1 MASPEAPTEESIASI
16 LLDIEAVS
24 LKPHEPFTWA
34 SGLLSPVY
42 CDNRLI
48 MGYPDARKAVIQ
60 GFEDLLHTHALAPD
74 LIAGTATAGIP
85 HAAWLAYT
93 TDLPMVYVRAKPK
106 EHGLMNRVEGPI
118 EAGQSAIIIEDL
130 ISTGKSSIT
139 AVKALVE
146 EGVKV
151 LAVFAIFAYGFPQA
165 KESFKSAGVP
175 FYTLTSFDQLLQVAV
190 KKEYLPP
197 EDLDTLEIWRS
208 NPQNWSDSQNNT

>member
-1 MASPEAPTEESIASI
+1 MAPTEAPIEESIASI
-16 LLDIEAVS
+16 LLDIGAVS

-34 SGLLSPVY
+34 SGMLSPVY

-48 MGYPDARKAVIQ
+48 MGYPRARKAVVE
-60 GFEDLLHTHALAPD
+60 GFEKLIAKHELAPD

-106 EHGLMNRVEGPI
+106 AHGLMNRVEGPI
-118 EAGQSAIIIEDL
+118 QAGQSAIIIEDL

-151 LAVFAIFAYGFPQA
+151 LAVFAIFAYGFGQA
-165 KESFKSAGVP
+165 RNAFESAGVP
-175 FYTLTSFDQLLQVAV
+175 YYTLTSFDRLLHVAV
-190 KKEYLPP
+190 NEHRLAQ
-197 EDLDTLEIWRS
+197 EDLSTLAVWR
-208 NPQNWSDSQNNT
+208 NDPQAWSEMQNNT